1 MNFGDLVKAVL
12 EMPPGSIVF
21 AKRTDEEP
29 APSPKSEYEIE
40 NINGQDVG
48 DKN

>member
-21 AKRTDEEP
+21 AKRTKSDDEL
-29 APSPKSEYEIE
+29 AFEIE
-40 NINGQDVG
+40 DING
-48 DKN
+48 KKPAEA